1 MYFASEPPL
10 YAQQYQNRIVLQRSK
25 KLPSDLQAIAIL
37 AAKIK
42 EPQLNFDELS
52 DKLKEK
58 KLCVAPKVIENLFLH
73 HNLPVKKNHI

>member
-1 MYFASEPPL
+1 
-10 YAQQYQNRIVLQRSK
+10 VLQRSK
-25 KLPSDLQAIAIL
+25 KRPSDLQAIAIL

-58 KLCVAPKVIENLFLH
+58 NVCVAPEAIENLFLH